1 MPSIAYPQV
10 NGHRYSWVS
19 LEVSIGVV
27 ASGTPMV
34 GVRSINWSD
43 ELAPGV
49 VYGTK
54 PQPIGYTRGKQTI
67 TADMELLL
75 AEWEN
80 LRLGLGGVGFGE
92 VLFDI
97 VVNFHEFGV
106 GVQSYVL
113 IGCRVTKVEQS
124 NSDSTDASMVK
135 LTLATLKVLH
145 NGATIAR
152 PIGGL

>member
-10 NGHRYSWVS
+10 RGHRYSWVS

-27 ASGTPMV
+27 AAGTPIV

-49 VYGTK
+49 VYGTS
-54 PQPIGYTRGKQTI
+54 PQPIGYTRGKQTL
-67 TADMELLL
+67 TADMEILL

-92 VLFDI
+92 VMFDI
-97 VVNFHEFGV
+97 VVNFHELGI

-124 NSDSTDASMVK
+124 NSDSTDASVVK
-135 LTLATLKVLH
+135 LTLSLLKILH
-145 NGATIAR
+145 NGGPIAR
-152 PIGGL
+152 PLQGL